1 MSDVIKTLVI
11 EFFQATGF
19 ALCIG
24 FLISAFGENSLS
36 VDAAGLALFL
46 GAVPLMLA
54 KRFILSFIKSCREL

>member
-1 MSDVIKTLVI
+1 MSDLIKKLVI

-24 FLISAFGENSLS
+24 FLISAFGDNSFS
-36 VDAAGLALFL
+36 RDAFPVALLF

-54 KRFILSFIKSCREL
+54 KRFILSFIKSSREL